1 MNDDIISFYNIEN
14 ITDIYE
20 SIDRI
25 NDKCT
30 HYDASKIVYK
40 ILKNMYRY
48 IGDNKWEFLDKQD
61 NQWKIDTVRRKLKT
75 DIKTVVADIITKRY
89 LYLYINNINNDD
101 FYNKYTLNKMLSFSY
116 KMKNDKFIS
125 VVIKEAQSFFDIHR
139 YD

>member
-1 MNDDIISFYNIEN
+1 
-14 ITDIYE
+14 
-20 SIDRI
+20 
-25 NDKCT
+25 
-30 HYDASKIVYK
+30 
-40 ILKNMYRY
+40 MYHY

-61 NQWKIDTVRRKLKT
+61 NQWKIDTRRRKLKT